1 MTWRCSCFEFDT
13 KMPIV
18 MGILNVTPD
27 SFSDGG
33 AHPDAEAAVAHALR
47 MVEEGAHVIDVGGE
61 STRAGAVPV
70 SPDEER
76 ARTIGVVRE
85 LAGRGLCVSIDTRHA
100 DVARAALEAGAS
112 IVNDVSGFRDPAMV
126 DVARASDAG
135 LVVMHMQGEPATMQD
150 NPTYVDVVQEVR
162 DYLVGQADMLQAAGV
177 ARDRICIDP
186 GPGFGKTPQHSLELV
201 RNLHEFVR
209 TGYPVMAA
217 LSRKSYIGHAY
228 RIEDPLERD
237 RVSAAEALM
246 ACELGASV
254 VRTHNV
260 AETVRALKDLRP
272 YVLLGLGCNVALVA
286 EPGEEQEA
294 KKAQINHAIGQ
305 LCALPDS
312 QLVDISPFYESEPA
326 YYEDQ
331 EPFVN
336 AVVLM
341 RCGVPPKEL
350 LGYLHAIENSLG
362 RVREIEN
369 GPRTCDID
377 ILDYQMYVCASEELT
392 LPHPRVCERDFVVK
406 PLLDLLPGHVLADGT
421 PVDGVPAE
429 KRVGRAT
436 RL

>member
-1 MTWRCSCFEFDT
+1 
-13 KMPIV
+13 
-18 MGILNVTPD
+18 
-27 SFSDGG
+27 
-33 AHPDAEAAVAHALR
+33 
-47 MVEEGAHVIDVGGE
+47 
-61 STRAGAVPV
+61 
-70 SPDEER
+70 
-76 ARTIGVVRE
+76 
-85 LAGRGLCVSIDTRHA
+85 
-100 DVARAALEAGAS
+100 
-112 IVNDVSGFRDPAMV
+112 MV

-201 RNLHEFVR
+201 HNLHEFVR

-305 LCALPDS
+305 LCALPT
-312 QLVDISPFYESEPA
+312 
-326 YYEDQ
+326 
-331 EPFVN
+331 
-336 AVVLM
+336 
-341 RCGVPPKEL
+341 
-350 LGYLHAIENSLG
+350 
-362 RVREIEN
+362 
-369 GPRTCDID
+369 PRLWTFRRSTK
-377 ILDYQMYVCASEELT
+377 ASRRT
-392 LPHPRVCERDFVVK
+392 
-406 PLLDLLPGHVLADGT
+406 
-421 PVDGVPAE
+421 
-429 KRVGRAT
+429 T
-436 RL
+436 RTKSRSSMPSC